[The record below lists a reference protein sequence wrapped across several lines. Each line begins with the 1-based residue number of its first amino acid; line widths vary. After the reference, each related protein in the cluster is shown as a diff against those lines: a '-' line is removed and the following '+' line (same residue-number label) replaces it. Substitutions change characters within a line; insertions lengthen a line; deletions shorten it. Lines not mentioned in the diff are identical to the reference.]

1 MVYLI
6 LCWNINTVF
15 SQRRVYSE
23 YIANAGPLPLL
34 EGLALSQLPGI
45 LSKSLQV
52 IPLGGEYLGRGRG
65 KWGGRESKEKG
76 EKEKGGDRRGG
87 KEEKGEREREG
98 KKVRRGGRK
107 RSYKVRTRRG
117 GTGIY
122 THMHTHV
129 FLTSERCLVSWSTLS
144 HTLLVCSTPTA
155 FSWPSTAISWG
166 RTVATISPVP
176 TLTRE

>member
-52 IPLGGEYLGRGRG
+52 IPLGGEHLGRGRG

-76 EKEKGGDRRGG
+76 EKEEGGERRGG
-87 KEEKGEREREG
+87 EEEKGERERE
-98 KKVRRGGRK
+98 RK
-107 RSYKVRTRRG
+107 
-117 GTGIY
+117 
-122 THMHTHV
+122 
-129 FLTSERCLVSWSTLS
+129 
-144 HTLLVCSTPTA
+144 
-155 FSWPSTAISWG
+155 
-166 RTVATISPVP
+166 
-176 TLTRE
+176 

>member
-1 MVYLI
+1 MKFDHTSVQLFILACYRERKKKEDGGREKGRGGWREERGGKRGGRQKKERGGPIQMVYLI

-52 IPLGGEYLGRGRG
+52 IPLGGEHLGRGRG

-76 EKEKGGDRRGG
+76 EKEEGGERRGG
-87 KEEKGEREREG
+87 EEEKGERERE
-98 KKVRRGGRK
+98 RK
-107 RSYKVRTRRG
+107 
-117 GTGIY
+117 
-122 THMHTHV
+122 
-129 FLTSERCLVSWSTLS
+129 
-144 HTLLVCSTPTA
+144 
-155 FSWPSTAISWG
+155 
-166 RTVATISPVP
+166 
-176 TLTRE
+176 